1 LRNLAISLHVLHELQ
16 SELWRSREYSR
27 LFQLCNTDVI
37 IFSLYSLT
45 PNDATFHSEAMI
57 MPQTQA
63 TAANPNPLHILL
75 VDDDEFLLDLMKDTL
90 LDLGATSVV
99 LARNGIE
106 GLKLFKQANPKPNLI
121 ICDLCMPQLGGMEL
135 LSHLSREA
143 CQAEV
148 LIMSGHNLTPPK
160 DQHWNLSNYSGP
172 VLNLAEK
179 LARIQGIKV
188 RATFE
193 KPITRVKVVDML
205 KAVGFAV
212 SE

>member
-1 LRNLAISLHVLHELQ
+1 MTLIYSI
-16 SELWRSREYSR
+16 SELFVSFGS
-27 LFQLCNTDVI
+27 
-37 IFSLYSLT
+37 SLGSEKCELLSWPT
-45 PNDATFHSEAMI
+45 LPHTNHSEKTRRFLDVTI
-57 MPQTQA
+57 MPHSQPTSPRTDA
-63 TAANPNPLHILL
+63 LHILL
-75 VDDDEFLLDLMKDTL
+75 VDDDEFLLDLMKETL
-90 LDLGATSVV
+90 LDLGAASVV
-99 LARNGIE
+99 LAKNGIE
-106 GLKLFKQANPKPNLI
+106 GLKVFKQSNAKPNLI

-135 LSHLSREA
+135 LGHLAREG

-160 DQHWNLSNYSGP
+160 DQHWNLSNYDGP

-193 KPITRVKVVDML
+193 KPITRVKVVEML
-205 KAVGFAV
+205 KTVGFQG